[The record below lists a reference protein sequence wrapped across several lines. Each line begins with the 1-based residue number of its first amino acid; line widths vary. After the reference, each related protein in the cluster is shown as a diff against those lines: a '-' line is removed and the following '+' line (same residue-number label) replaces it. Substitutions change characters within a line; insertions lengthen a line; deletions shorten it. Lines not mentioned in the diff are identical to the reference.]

1 MNSSSLAQTFSVLQH
16 IPMMVSKKVNG
27 MTTVNDV
34 NNFAYDC
41 VVGYATYDDLDEF
54 YSLDVTDL
62 PDFVRHEFAAM
73 IMASDDNYAN
83 EACGADNKMWD
94 DKMLPALIKYL
105 KDSTNK
111 DAEIEFSNVWREATS
126 KYLEGHMQGFIE
138 EALTE
143 YNDSDHFDE

>member
-1 MNSSSLAQTFSVLQH
+1 MNSQSLAQTISILQH
-16 IPMMVSKKVNG
+16 KPMMAYKKVNG

-34 NNFAYDC
+34 HNFAYDC
-41 VVGYATYDDLDEF
+41 VVGHATYDNLDEF

-83 EACGADNKMWD
+83 EACGADNALWS
-94 DKMLPALIKYL
+94 DKMMPALVRYL
-105 KDSTNK
+105 KNSTNK
-111 DAEIEFSNVWREATS
+111 DAEIEFSNTWRESTS
-126 KYLEGHMQGFIE
+126 KYLEGVMQEFID

-143 YNDSDHFDE
+143 YNSEYCDE